1 MSRPR
6 WWSLARWIQ
15 RVCAGI
21 AAAGAL
27 WLVALAGLGYLQ
39 LGEAVPTP
47 DFKGVPVPTALLLGG
62 VALAL
67 LLSLLARLANGVGAR
82 RRARRARR
90 ALHDRI
96 ATVADDLV
104 ITPLDDEL
112 AVHAAVLKA
121 LDRERKRGVARV
133 PALAGR

>member
-1 MSRPR
+1 M
-6 WWSLARWIQ
+6 
-15 RVCAGI
+15 
-21 AAAGAL
+21 
-27 WLVALAGLGYLQ
+27 ALAGLGYLQ
-39 LGEAVPTP
+39 LGDAVPTP
-47 DFKGVPVPTALLLGG
+47 DFEGVPVPTALLLGG

-67 LLSLLARLANGVGAR
+67 LLALLARLANRVGAR

-104 ITPLDDEL
+104 LAPLEDEL

-121 LDRERKRGVARV
+121 LDGERKRGVARV